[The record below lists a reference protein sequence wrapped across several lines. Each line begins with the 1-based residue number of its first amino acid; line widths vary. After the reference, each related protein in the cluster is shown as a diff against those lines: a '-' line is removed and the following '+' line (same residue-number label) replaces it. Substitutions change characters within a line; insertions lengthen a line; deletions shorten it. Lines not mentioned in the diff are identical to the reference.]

1 MVVTYSSALESKVF
15 NILYKEPV
23 DVVEN
28 DGSAIYENLIWSLYS
43 PREDGTIKIGSA
55 NYILAINLII
65 IELSNQNNKN
75 AVQEAKELFKIVLQ
89 NLERK
94 QLIKKSPEENRKGFK
109 VITNDRKET

>member
-1 MVVTYSSALESKVF
+1 MVAYRSALESKVF
-15 NILYKEPV
+15 SIFYKEPI
-23 DVVEN
+23 DVIE
-28 DGSAIYENLIWSLYS
+28 DDESAIYENSIWSLYS

-109 VITNDRKET
+109 VITNDREKS